1 MRFGRSRQSPKPP
14 AQPVGKP
21 PQQITPMPMVPG
33 TNEMPQKKP
42 VPPEISKAM
51 TSYNAEVGRQKPIT
65 TMPITPPKMSQA
77 RSTVAGMGTGLQGM
91 SKQDLQTLMQRG
103 STPNLTPTKMKK
115 GGVVKSSA
123 SKRADG
129 IATKGKTKGRMV

>member
-1 MRFGRSRQSPKPP
+1 MRFGRSRSLPQPP

-33 TNEMPQKKP
+33 GGSFNADQMQRIQKMQETLQGK
-42 VPPEISKAM
+42 SL
-51 TSYNAEVGRQKPIT
+51 
-65 TMPITPPKMSQA
+65 
-77 RSTVAGMGTGLQGM
+77 GTGLQGM

-129 IATKGKTKGRMV
+129 CASKGKTKGRFV

>member
-33 TNEMPQKKP
+33 IGVPQKKP
-42 VPPEISKAM
+42 VPLEILKKLK
-51 TSYNAEVGRQKPIT
+51 SYNPEVENQRPIT
-65 TMPITPPKMSQA
+65 TMPITPPMYQA
-77 RSTVAGMGTGLQGM
+77 RSTGALMGTGLQGM